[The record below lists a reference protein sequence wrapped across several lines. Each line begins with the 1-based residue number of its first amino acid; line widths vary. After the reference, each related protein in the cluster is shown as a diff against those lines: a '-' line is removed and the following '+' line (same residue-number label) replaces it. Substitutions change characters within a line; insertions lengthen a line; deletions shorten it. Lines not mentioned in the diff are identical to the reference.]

1 MCEHWGVRIRVAGR
15 WVAAAAISLGLVLA
29 ASPATAGT
37 IVTGDGTDISTGTQR
52 AVISWDGE
60 TETVDLE
67 LHLSSDT
74 GTAGFIFP
82 TPSKA
87 EVSVGD
93 PSLFDRLD
101 AATAPTGIVEDD
113 WWGRESESTDAASS
127 IVRAPIDL
135 PEPTVI
141 KATNKKGL
149 NNWLKEH
156 EFVLSDAATDAVA
169 SYASQGWSFSMVTL
183 SAADAFEGA
192 LEPVRFTF
200 ATDEVVYPLRLASA
214 TESALS
220 YRFYVIDDHRTE
232 FMQSP
237 KTSRE
242 LNAARSV
249 VWAGSL
255 AGTGLE
261 SLGPYLTVTDI
272 RFDTPATQV
281 SSDIAIVDAPADD
294 QLIPS
299 IVVYHPIE
307 LLSMPLGWI
316 IVVWG
321 GIGLLFAAGYL
332 ANRFRAK

>member
-1 MCEHWGVRIRVAGR
+1 MRTRVAGR
-15 WVAAAAISLGLVLA
+15 WGVVTAISLGLVTGLLGA
-29 ASPATAGT
+29 TPANAGT
-37 IVTGDGTDISTGTQR
+37 IVTTDGTDISTGTQR

-67 LHLSSDT
+67 LHLSSDS

-82 TPSKA
+82 TPAKA

-93 PSLFDRLD
+93 ASLFDRLD
-101 AATAPTGIVEDD
+101 VATAPTGIVEDD
-113 WWGRESESTDAASS
+113 WWGREGETTDAGTT
-127 IVRAPIDL
+127 IVRAPLDL
-135 PEPTVI
+135 PDPTVI
-141 KATNKKGL
+141 KATNRKGL
-149 NNWLKEH
+149 SGWLKEH
-156 EFVLSDAATDAVA
+156 DFQLSDAATDAVA
-169 SYASQGWSFSMVTL
+169 SYASQGWSFSMITL
-183 SAADAFEGA
+183 DTGAAFEGA

-200 ATDEVVYPLRLASA
+200 KTDEVVYPLRLASA
-214 TESALS
+214 TETALN

-261 SLGPYLTVTDI
+261 SLGPYLTVTDM
-272 RFDTPATQV
+272 RFDSPATQV
-281 SSDIAIVDAPADD
+281 TSDIAIVDAPADD
-294 QLIPS
+294 ELIPAV
-299 IVVYHPIE
+299 VVYHPIE

-316 IVVWG
+316 IVIWG
-321 GIGLLFAAGYL
+321 GIGLIVASGYL
-332 ANRFRAK
+332 VNRFRAK

>member
-1 MCEHWGVRIRVAGR
+1 MRTRVAGR
-15 WVAAAAISLGLVLA
+15 WGVAAAISLGLFA
-29 ASPATAGT
+29 ALLGGAPASAGT
-37 IVTGDGTDISTGTQR
+37 IVTTDGTDISTGTQR

-67 LHLSSDT
+67 LHLSSDS

-82 TPSKA
+82 TPAKA

-93 PSLFDRLD
+93 ASLFDRLD

-113 WWGRESESTDAASS
+113 WWGREGETTDAGATV
-127 IVRAPIDL
+127 VRAPIDL

-149 NNWLKEH
+149 SNWLKEH
-156 EFVLSDAATDAVA
+156 DFQLSDAATDAVA
-169 SYASQGWSFSMVTL
+169 SYASQGWSFSMITL
-183 SAADAFEGA
+183 ATDTAFEGA

-214 TESALS
+214 TETALN

-242 LNAARSV
+242 INAARSV

-261 SLGPYLTVTDI
+261 SLGPYLTVTDM

-281 SSDIAIVDAPADD
+281 TSDIAIVDAPADD

-299 IVVYHPIE
+299 VVVYHPIE

-316 IVVWG
+316 IVIWG
-321 GIGLLFAAGYL
+321 GIGLLVASGYL
-332 ANRFRAK
+332 VNRFRAK